1 MNDKNK
7 KILLSSPKANAI
19 SIGIYLVII
28 LVVPSL
34 LTTYFPVDREVAN
47 NIKIILYIIFT
58 VMLAGTV
65 LQYLI
70 NYLESAI
77 SVTGRTAKINLKTNT
92 RKIFVVHGHDEAAN
106 ESVAR
111 FLAKLDLEPVILH
124 EQKNDGE
131 TVIEKFEHHP
141 SDVRFAVVLLT
152 PDDVGSVKTSQEAL
166 HPRVRQDVIFELGY
180 FVAKLGRKN
189 VCALYKDI
197 ELPSDFSGVLYI
209 SMEAGGV
216 WKYHLAKEMK
226 QAGLDVDMNKI

>member
-7 KILLSSPKANAI
+7 RILLLSPKANAI
-19 SIGIYLVII
+19 SIAIYLVIL

-34 LTTYFPVDREVAN
+34 LTNYFDKEVAN
-47 NIKIILYIIFT
+47 NIKIILYIILA
-58 VMLAGTV
+58 VMMAGTV
-65 LQYLI
+65 LQYLFD
-70 NYLESAI
+70 YLESTRP
-77 SVTGRTAKINLKTNT
+77 VTEQTAKINLKTNT

-124 EQKNDGE
+124 EQTNEGK
-131 TVIEKFEHHP
+131 TVIEKFEHH
-141 SDVRFAVVLLT
+141 SNDVGFAVVLLT
-152 PDDVGSVKTSQEAL
+152 PDDVGSVKTNQEIL
-166 HPRVRQDVIFELGY
+166 HPRARQNVIFELGY
-180 FVAKLGRKN
+180 FFAKLGRKN

-209 SMEAGGV
+209 SMAAGGV
-216 WKYHLAKEMK
+216 WKYQLAKEMK